1 MTEYMVVIVG
11 DADRWWSTMSLQERE
26 DGYAEYTRFG
36 EELTR
41 RGHRITGGA
50 ELQSTTEARTVQPGG
65 QSVTDGP
72 FAESAEHVGGFYM
85 VETDDVDDLTECCK
99 IIAAL
104 GDGVE
109 IRRTVQ
115 PEERAAALDGSA
127 R

>member
-1 MTEYMVVIVG
+1 MTEYMVVILG

-36 EELTR
+36 EELAR
-41 RGHRITGGA
+41 RGHRVTGGA
-50 ELQSTTEARTVQPGG
+50 ELHPTTEARTVQAGG

-72 FAESAEHVGGFYM
+72 FAEAAEQVGGFYL
-85 VETDDVDDLTECCK
+85 VETDDVDDLAECCK

-104 GDGVE
+104 GDGLE

-115 PEERAAALDGSA
+115 PEERLTEGKAS
-127 R
+127 

>member
-1 MTEYMVVIVG
+1 MTEYMVVILG

-36 EELTR
+36 EELAR
-41 RGHRITGGA
+41 RGHRVTGGA
-50 ELQSTTEARTVQPGG
+50 ELHPTTEARTVQQGG

-72 FAESAEHVGGFYM
+72 FAEATEQVGGFYL
-85 VETDDVDDLTECCK
+85 VETDDVDDLAECCK

-104 GDGVE
+104 GDGLE

-115 PEERAAALDGSA
+115 PEERLTERKAS
-127 R
+127 